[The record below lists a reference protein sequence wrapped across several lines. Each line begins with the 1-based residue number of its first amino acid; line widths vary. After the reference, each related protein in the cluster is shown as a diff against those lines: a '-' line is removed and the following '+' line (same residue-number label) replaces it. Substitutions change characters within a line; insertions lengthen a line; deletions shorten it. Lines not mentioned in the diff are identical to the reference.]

1 MKWLV
6 AGPLAC
12 FDCETTGVQVETDR
26 IVTATVGT
34 LQPGT
39 PTWKQSIRS
48 WLINSGVDIPDEATA
63 VHGITTVQAKKH
75 GKEPPGALD
84 IIAHD
89 LARLFLA
96 RIPVVGTNVC
106 FDFTILDRE
115 LRRHDLPT
123 LDERIGR
130 SIGPIVDVYV
140 IDKWLDP
147 YRKGGR
153 KLTDLCAQYGVK
165 IDGAHDSAFDA
176 LAAARVAYRLAL
188 LSQDFQAA
196 SAAYVYKRRNPLEI
210 VERLATL
217 GAMSMIDLH
226 LAQVRWRRE
235 QCDSLRAHFDRNGTA
250 HDGVPGDWPC
260 IPFLTATNEAV
271 LLHGL

>member
-165 IDGAHDSAFDA
+165 IDGAHDSTFDA
-176 LAAARVAYRLAL
+176 LAAARVAYRMAL
-188 LSQDFQAA
+188 LSQYEAFMLA
-196 SAAYVYKRRNPLEI
+196 SMYADRKRPLDVVDRFVALKDKTAETLHRNQI
-210 VERLATL
+210 
-217 GAMSMIDLH
+217 G
-226 LAQVRWRRE
+226 WRQE
-235 QCDSLRAHFDRNGTA
+235 QCDGLRAHFDRKGTK
-250 HDGVPGDWPC
+250 HDGVPGDWPM
-260 IPFLTATNEAV
+260 IPYLSTDEAV
-271 LLHGL
+271 LHGL